1 MANFFSSLM
10 TILMVGLVGVLLFKN
25 IIGLV
30 DIIKNRKLS
39 QKIGDMIDNSVNIES
54 DKNNNKEDD

>member
-30 DIIKNRKLS
+30 DVIKNRKFS

>member
-10 TILMVGLVGVLLFKN
+10 TLLMVGLVGVLLFKN